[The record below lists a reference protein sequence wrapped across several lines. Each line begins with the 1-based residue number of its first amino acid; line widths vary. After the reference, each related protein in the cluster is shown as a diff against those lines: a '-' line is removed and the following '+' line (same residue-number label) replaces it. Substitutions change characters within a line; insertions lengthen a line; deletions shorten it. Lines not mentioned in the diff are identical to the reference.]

1 MKELSNYKKTC
12 EWLKTHDFCSR
23 DIDYIKKIYEKEG
36 VKFTIKSFR
45 EDELDD
51 LREELKKIY
60 KKEEHDL
67 YKELLSSVSNVDV
80 SKAINIL
87 MGC

>member
-1 MKELSNYKKTC
+1 MKELSNIKTRD
-12 EWLKTHDFCSR
+12 WLISHNFSIR
-23 DIDYIKKIYEKEG
+23 DIDYIKKIYDKEG

-80 SKAINIL
+80 SKAMEML

>member
-1 MKELSNYKKTC
+1 MKELSNYKKTRD
-12 EWLKTHDFCSR
+12 WLISHNFSIR
-23 DIDYIKKIYEKEG
+23 DIEYIKKIYDKEG

-51 LREELKKIY
+51 LRDELKKIY

>member
-1 MKELSNYKKTC
+1 MKELSNKKTC
-12 EWLKTHDFCSR
+12 EWLKSHDFSIR
-23 DIDYIKKIYEKEG
+23 DIDYIKKIYDKEG
-36 VKFTIKSFR
+36 VKFCVKSFR

-51 LREELKKIY
+51 LREELKRIY

-67 YKELLSSVSNVDV
+67 YKELLSSVSKVDI
-80 SKAINIL
+80 SKAMDIL

>member
-1 MKELSNYKKTC
+1 MKELSNRKTSD
-12 EWLKTHDFCSR
+12 WLKSHNFSIR
-23 DIDYIKKIYEKEG
+23 DIDYIKKIYDKEG
-36 VKFTIKSFR
+36 IKFTIKSFR
-45 EDELDD
+45 EDELDN

-60 KKEEHDL
+60 KKEEQDL

-80 SKAINIL
+80 SKAMEML

>member
-1 MKELSNYKKTC
+1 MKELSNKKTC
-12 EWLKTHDFCSR
+12 DWLKSHDFSIR
-23 DIDYIKKIYEKEG
+23 DIDYIKKIYDKEG

-45 EDELDD
+45 EEELDD
-51 LREELKKIY
+51 LREELKRIY

-80 SKAINIL
+80 SKAMEML

>member
-1 MKELSNYKKTC
+1 MKELSNRKTSD
-12 EWLKTHDFCSR
+12 WLKSHNFSIR
-23 DIDYIKKIYEKEG
+23 DIDYIRKIYDKEG
-36 VKFTIKSFR
+36 IKFCIKSFR

-80 SKAINIL
+80 SKAMEML

>member
-1 MKELSNYKKTC
+1 MKELSKTRD
-12 EWLKTHDFCSR
+12 WLKSHDFSVR
-23 DIDYIKKIYEKEG
+23 DIDYIKKIYDKEG
-36 VKFTIKSFR
+36 VKFCIKSFR

-51 LREELKKIY
+51 LREELKNIY

-80 SKAINIL
+80 SKAIDML
-87 MGC
+87 MG

>member
-1 MKELSNYKKTC
+1 MKSHN
-12 EWLKTHDFCSR
+12 FSIR
-23 DIDYIKKIYEKEG
+23 DIDYIRKIYDKEG
-36 VKFTIKSFR
+36 IKFCIKSFR

>member
-1 MKELSNYKKTC
+1 MKELSKRKTC
-12 EWLKTHDFCSR
+12 EWLKSHDFSSR
-23 DIDYIKKIYEKEG
+23 DIDYIMKIYDKEG
-36 VKFTIKSFR
+36 VKFCIKSFR

-67 YKELLSSVSNVDV
+67 YKELLSSVSNVDI

>member
-1 MKELSNYKKTC
+1 MKEISYKKTRD
-12 EWLKTHDFCSR
+12 WLISHNFSIR
-23 DIDYIKKIYEKEG
+23 DIDYIKKIYDNEG
-36 VKFTIKSFR
+36 VKFCIKSFR

-51 LREELKKIY
+51 LREELKNIY

>member
-1 MKELSNYKKTC
+1 MKELSNIKTRD
-12 EWLKTHDFCSR
+12 WLKSHNFSIR
-23 DIDYIKKIYEKEG
+23 DIDYIRKIYDKEG
-36 VKFTIKSFR
+36 IKFCIKSFR

>member
-1 MKELSNYKKTC
+1 MKELSYKKTYD
-12 EWLKTHDFCSR
+12 WLKSHNFSVR
-23 DIDYIKKIYEKEG
+23 DIDYIKKIYDKEG

-51 LREELKKIY
+51 LRDELKKIY

>member
-1 MKELSNYKKTC
+1 MKELSNIKTRD
-12 EWLKTHDFCSR
+12 WLKSHKFSIR
-23 DIDYIKKIYEKEG
+23 DIDYIKKIYDKEG

-67 YKELLSSVSNVDV
+67 YKELLSTV
-80 SKAINIL
+80 SKVDISKAMSML
-87 MGC
+87 LG

>member
-1 MKELSNYKKTC
+1 MKGKTC
-12 EWLKTHDFCSR
+12 EWLKSHDFSSR
-23 DIDYIKKIYEKEG
+23 DIDYIKKIYHKEG

-51 LREELKKIY
+51 LREELKRIY
-60 KKEEHDL
+60 KKEEYNL

-87 MGC
+87 MG

>member
-1 MKELSNYKKTC
+1 MKELSNIKTRD
-12 EWLKTHDFCSR
+12 WLKSHKFSIR
-23 DIDYIKKIYEKEG
+23 DIDYIKKIYDKEG

-60 KKEEHDL
+60 KKEEYNL
-67 YKELLSSVSNVDV
+67 YKDLLSTV
-80 SKAINIL
+80 SKVDISKAMSML
-87 MGC
+87 LG

>member
-1 MKELSNYKKTC
+1 MKELSNRKTSD
-12 EWLKTHDFCSR
+12 WLKSHNFSIR
-23 DIDYIKKIYEKEG
+23 DIDYIKKIYDKEG
-36 VKFTIKSFR
+36 IKFTIKSFR

-80 SKAINIL
+80 SKAMEML